1 MSGLTGRDVT
11 WFVSKPLMTSC
22 KHIWLHLGF
31 CPTRLLSGYRWIIH
45 WKNRKPTP
53 LNAFIPAI
61 ITILNVFLAQILLQ
75 KKSAAYL
82 LLTMRGLPWAMTD
95 QWSHRSMLSLHWDKH
110 LKPNWWSCTNDNHRI
125 FYKRVNRKGRTTSLL
140 KFTTSQFGIWPWQCY
155 RNHDSAEFQQ
165 LPWHGPMNQTRIK
178 QTNKHMTRWQKQK
191 LWQLILMTPFAH

>member
-1 MSGLTGRDVT
+1 MNITVLRQTPLARSFISVSRRTFGQRFNRSGCDLICFQTLND
-11 WFVSKPLMTSC
+11 C

-95 QWSHRSMLSLHWDKH
+95 QCYQQSMLSLHWDKH
-110 LKPNWWSCTNDNHRI
+110 LKPNWWSCTNDTTTEYFI
-125 FYKRVNRKGRTTSLL
+125 KRSIEKVEQRPYLNSQLHSLASDPDNVIEIMTQQSFSNRPDMDL
-140 KFTTSQFGIWPWQCY
+140 W
-155 RNHDSAEFQQ
+155 
-165 LPWHGPMNQTRIK
+165 TR
-178 QTNKHMTRWQKQK
+178 QE
-191 LWQLILMTPFAH
+191 

>member
-1 MSGLTGRDVT
+1 
-11 WFVSKPLMTSC
+11 MTSC

-31 CPTRLLSGYRWIIH
+31 CPTRLLSGYRWII

-61 ITILNVFLAQILLQ
+61 ITILNVFLAQILFQ

-95 QWSHRSMLSLHWDKH
+95 QWSHRSMLSTINAITALGQTSEAKLVIMHKWH
-110 LKPNWWSCTNDNHRI
+110 NHRI
-125 FYKRVNRKGRTTSLL
+125 FYKKVNRKGRTTSLL

-165 LPWHGPMNQTRIK
+165 SPWHGPMNQTRIK
-178 QTNKHMTRWQKQK
+178 KTNKHMTLWQKQK
-191 LWQLILMTPFAH
+191 LWQLILMTLFAH